1 MKHGFLRRFGALT
14 LALALALTLAVT
26 PAWADDPGDP
36 GTTPTLIITKD
47 GGGAVP
53 TELKVGE
60 SVTLEASP
68 SDSTITGSAYEW
80 TAGGTDK
87 VELSGTNTKTVTV
100 TAKSAGDVTLTVTL
114 TGASG
119 PTNST
124 SPLTAS
130 CSLKI
135 VPADPPPA
143 DVKVTSITLSET
155 TKTLKAGGTFQ
166 LTPTI
171 APADATNKAVT
182 WSNGGSEAA
191 TVDANGVVT
200 ARNVGTATITAT
212 AADGSGVTAT
222 CKVTVVAADKP
233 AATKIEFMP
242 PAEKL
247 AKGDTKNVSLAVT
260 PVDGEV
266 ASVEWT
272 SDNEKIVTVSGGG
285 NNPLSAT
292 IKGVSPGTA
301 TVTAKA
307 GESDAL
313 TAKLTVTVSGI
324 ALSCPNNDTMTGEAV
339 TLVKNQKDTLVATL
353 YGDAKGGTVTWECD
367 KRAVADVSATGVV
380 TAKAVGTAT
389 ITVKAKSADGKQTF
403 TSKCTVTVTEDTAT
417 LINLG
422 SVGAGNEVSLSG
434 IVTELG
440 YIAARKGMTGVD
452 YVTGLSVP
460 TNQGILHYNYLYEGD
475 TGAGVGSEKY
485 YLTYRNGQKELSR
498 MSFVPRADFSG
509 TADINY
515 TAWKGNDSFS
525 GIIRVTVNAA
535 GDVSYSTAAGTPV
548 TFRAGDFS
556 TACRNRTG
564 RELSYVT
571 FTLPQSTAGEL
582 RLNYV
587 GAAQPGQQ
595 ISSSTKVYRN
605 GSPSLDS
612 LTFIPAQS
620 CPGTVRISYRAVDTG
635 NVSYTGY
642 VTITVG
648 SGGNNYNPS
657 DVRYSVAQG
666 QQVIF
671 QASDFNNACWAAI
684 NEPLAYVR
692 FSQVSASQGSLYYN
706 YRGSGGYDS
715 YVNAYTNYY
724 QNGSPSIGG
733 ISFVPSAASGQAAF
747 SYTGYGTGGTTYT
760 GVVYIDIGGT
770 SQRGVQ
776 YNTFSGK
783 LVNFSAYDFVNACSS
798 AAGGTLNYI
807 QFSSLPNSNEGTLYY
822 NYNSSTS
829 WNTQAST
836 WTYYYR
842 TTSYSGQNLIGGLSF
857 LANKN
862 FTGTVQIPFT
872 GYNTNN
878 VRFEGV
884 VTIQVSA
891 PTPNDVNLSTS
902 PSTPV
907 RLSSSTLRSVCNAVL
922 DQELSYIQL
931 TSLPNSA
938 AGQLYSNYNGA
949 GSGTQAVTGTR
960 YYRSGTPSIDQLT
973 FVPRNGYQGSVT
985 IGYTGVSVG
994 GQQVSGRIN
1003 IQVSSSTSSR
1013 YFSDMGAYRW
1023 AVDAVDYLYQNG
1035 VIEGMGNGTF
1045 APGQSIRRCDF
1056 VLMLCRAFNLTG
1068 ESGYS
1073 FADVP
1078 VNSYYGPA
1086 VATAKRLG
1094 IVSGDGASFW
1104 PSKNLSR
1111 QDAMVMLNNTL
1122 KATGHNLSN
1131 GLTADLEKF
1140 VDHQQISGY
1149 ARSSVG
1155 ILVHLGAVQG
1165 DGNGRLRPWGTIN
1178 RAEAAKLIQFI
1189 MAM

>member
-1 MKHGFLRRFGALT
+1 MKHGFLRRLGALT

-26 PAWADDPGDP
+26 PAWADPGDP
-36 GTTPTLIITKD
+36 ATPTLKIIKAD
-47 GGGAVP
+47 GTPVP

-60 SVTLEASP
+60 SVSLKTSL
-68 SDSTITGSAYEW
+68 SDGSVVSGGKYEW
-80 TAGGTDK
+80 TVTGSNGA
-87 VELSGTNTKTVTV
+87 VSLSGMDKETATV
-100 TAKSAGDVTLTVTL
+100 TAESVGDVTITVRL
-114 TGASG
+114 EAGGAA
-119 PTNST
+119 TD
-124 SPLTAS
+124 PLPGS

-135 VPADPPPA
+135 VAADPP
-143 DVKVTSITLSET
+143 DVKVTGITLNET
-155 TKTLKAGGTFQ
+155 AKTLKVNETFE
-166 LTPTI
+166 LKTTKVEP
-171 APADATNKAVT
+171 DNATNKSVT
-182 WSNGGSEAA
+182 WSDEGANAAA
-191 TVDANGVVT
+191 TVSSTGLVT
-200 ARNVGTATITAT
+200 AVKEGKATITAT

-222 CKVTVVAADKP
+222 CTVTVVAADKP
-233 AATKIEFMP
+233 AATKIEFSP
-242 PAEKL
+242 AAEKL
-247 AKGDTKNVSLAVT
+247 SKGDTKDVGVLVT
-260 PVDGEV
+260 PNGAEV
-266 ASVEWT
+266 ADVAWT
-272 SDNEKIVTVSGGG
+272 SSNERVVTVSRND
-285 NNPLSAT
+285 NNTVNAK
-292 IKGVSPGTA
+292 IRGVSPGTA

-307 GESDAL
+307 GNL
-313 TAKLTVTVSGI
+313 TAELLVTVSGI
-324 ALSCPNNDTMTGEAV
+324 VLSCPNNDTMSAAGDSITI
-339 TLVKNQKDTLVATL
+339 LKDKRETLVATL
-353 YGDAKGGTVTWECD
+353 YGDAKDASGGVTWSSD
-367 KRAVADVSATGVV
+367 KNSVAMVSANGEV
-380 TAKAVGTAT
+380 TARGVGTAK
-389 ITVKAKSADGKQTF
+389 ITAKKGSYTAE
-403 TSKCTVTVTEDTAT
+403 CTVTVTEDTST

-422 SVGAGNEVSLSG
+422 SVNAGGEVSLSG
-434 IVTELG
+434 IASELG

-452 YVTGLSVP
+452 YVTGLSVA

-485 YLTYRNGQKELSR
+485 YLSYRNGEKELSR
-498 MSFVPRADFSG
+498 MSFVARTDFSG
-509 TADINY
+509 TANISY
-515 TAWKGNDSFS
+515 TAWRGNDSFS
-525 GIIRVTVNAA
+525 GTIRVTVNAA
-535 GDVSYSTAAGTPV
+535 GDVSYSTAANTPV

-556 TACRNRTG
+556 AACRSRTG
-564 RELSYVT
+564 RELNYVT
-571 FTLPQSTAGEL
+571 FTLPQSSAGEL
-582 RLNYV
+582 RCNYV
-587 GAAQPGQQ
+587 GTAQSGQR
-595 ISSSTKVYRN
+595 ISSTTQVYRN
-605 GSPSLDS
+605 SSPNLDS
-612 LTFIPAQS
+612 LTFIPAQG
-620 CPGTVRISYRAVDTG
+620 CPSTVRISYRAVDTAG
-635 NVSYTGY
+635 ISYTGY

-648 SGGNNYNPS
+648 GGQGAYNPS
-657 DVRYSVAQG
+657 DVRYSVGQG

-692 FSQVSASQGSLYYN
+692 FSQASSTQGNLYYN

-715 YVNAYTNYY
+715 YVNTYTNYY
-724 QNGSPSIGG
+724 QNGAPSIGG
-733 ISFVPSAASGQAAF
+733 ISFVPSVASGQAAF

-760 GVVYIDIGGT
+760 GMVYIDIGGG
-770 SQRGVQ
+770 SYQRGIQ

-798 AAGGTLNYI
+798 AAGGALNYI
-807 QFSSLPNSNEGTLYY
+807 QLTTLPNSNEGTLYY

-857 LANKN
+857 LANKG
-862 FTGTVQIPFT
+862 FTGTVQIPYV

-884 VTIQVSA
+884 VTIQVNA

-931 TSLPNSA
+931 TSLPAST
-938 AGQLYSNYNGA
+938 AGQLYSSYGGTGTGA
-949 GSGTQAVTGTR
+949 QASTGTR

-973 FVPRNGYQGSVT
+973 FVPRSGYQGTVV

-1003 IQVSSSTSSR
+1003 IQVASSTSSR
-1013 YFSDMGAYRW
+1013 YFSDMGAHLW

-1068 ESGYS
+1068 GSGYS

-1078 VNSYYGPA
+1078 ANSYYGPA
-1086 VATAKRLG
+1086 VAAAKRLG
-1094 IVSGDGASFW
+1094 VVSGDGTNFW
-1104 PSKNLSR
+1104 PNRNLSR

-1122 KATGHNLSN
+1122 KATGHNLTN
-1131 GLTADLEKF
+1131 GLTADLEQF
-1140 VDHQQISGY
+1140 SDHQQISGY

>member
-1 MKHGFLRRFGALT
+1 MKHGFLRRLGALT

-26 PAWADDPGDP
+26 PAWAAGSDPNPGDP
-36 GTTPTLIITKD
+36 GTTP
-47 GGGAVP
+47 
-53 TELKVGE
+53 
-60 SVTLEASP
+60 SP
-68 SDSTITGSAYEW
+68 SVSITPSGPLELTEGGSSVNLTANVQNPPADKTLTYQW
-80 TAGGTDK
+80 TTNAGDAVGLTNDTD
-87 VELSGTNTKTVTV
+87 GTVTV
-100 TAKSAGDVTLTVTL
+100 TPKKAAASVSITVTVKWDGED
-114 TGASG
+114 TGVS
-119 PTNST
+119 
-124 SPLTAS
+124 AS
-130 CSLKI
+130 CTATVNAPTTI
-135 VPADPPPA
+135 P
-143 DVKVTSITLSET
+143 VTSITLSGPAAP
-155 TKTLKAGGTFQ
+155 LKVGGTFQ
-166 LTPTI
+166 LTPTV
-171 APADATNKAVT
+171 APADATNKTVT
-182 WSNGGSEAA
+182 WSNGGAEAA
-191 TVDANGVVT
+191 TVSSTGLVT
-200 ARNVGTATITAT
+200 AVKEGTATITAT

-222 CKVTVVAADKP
+222 CTVTVVAADKP
-233 AATKIEFMP
+233 AATKIEFSP

-247 AKGDTKNVSLAVT
+247 SKGDTKDVGVLVT
-260 PVDGEV
+260 PNGAEV
-266 ASVEWT
+266 TDVAWT
-272 SDNEKIVTVSGGG
+272 SSNERVVTVSRND
-285 NNPLSAT
+285 NNTVNAK
-292 IKGVSPGTA
+292 IRGVSPGTA

-307 GESDAL
+307 GNLPAAEL
-313 TAKLTVTVSGI
+313 LVTVSGI
-324 ALSCPNNDTMTGEAV
+324 VLSCPNNDTMSAAGDSITI
-339 TLVKNQKDTLVATL
+339 LKDKRETLVATL
-353 YGDAKGGTVTWECD
+353 YGDAKDASGGVTWSSD
-367 KRAVADVSATGVV
+367 KNSVAMVSANGEV
-380 TAKAVGTAT
+380 TARGVGTAK
-389 ITVKAKSADGKQTF
+389 ITAKKGSYTAE
-403 TSKCTVTVTEDTAT
+403 CTVTVTEDTST

-422 SVGAGNEVSLSG
+422 SVNAGGEVSLSG
-434 IVTELG
+434 IASELG

-452 YVTGLSVP
+452 YVTGLSVA

-485 YLTYRNGQKELSR
+485 YLTYRNGEKELSR
-498 MSFVPRADFSG
+498 MSFVARTNFSG
-509 TADINY
+509 TANISY
-515 TAWKGNDSFS
+515 TAWRGNDSFS
-525 GIIRVTVNAA
+525 GTIRVTVNAA
-535 GDVSYSTAAGTPV
+535 GDVSYSTAANTPV

-556 TACRNRTG
+556 AACRSRTG
-564 RELSYVT
+564 RELNYVT
-571 FTLPQSTAGEL
+571 FTLPQSSAGEL
-582 RLNYV
+582 RCNYV
-587 GAAQPGQQ
+587 GTAQSGQR
-595 ISSSTKVYRN
+595 ISSTTQVYRN
-605 GSPSLDS
+605 SSPNLDS
-612 LTFIPAQS
+612 LTFIPAQG
-620 CPGTVRISYRAVDTG
+620 CPSTVRISYRAVDTAG
-635 NVSYTGY
+635 ISYTGY

-648 SGGNNYNPS
+648 GGQGAYNPS
-657 DVRYSVAQG
+657 DVRYSVGQG

-692 FSQVSASQGSLYYN
+692 FSQASSTQGNLYYN

-715 YVNAYTNYY
+715 YVNTYTNYY
-724 QNGSPSIGG
+724 QNGAPSIGG
-733 ISFVPSAASGQAAF
+733 ISFVPSVASGQAAF

-760 GVVYIDIGGT
+760 GMVYIDIGGG
-770 SQRGVQ
+770 SYQRGIQ

-798 AAGGTLNYI
+798 AAGGALNYI
-807 QFSSLPNSNEGTLYY
+807 QLTTLPNSNEGTLYY

-857 LANKN
+857 LANKS
-862 FTGTVQIPFT
+862 FTGTVQIPYV

-884 VTIQVSA
+884 VTIQVNA

-931 TSLPNSA
+931 TSLPAST
-938 AGQLYSNYNGA
+938 AGQLYSSYGGTGTGA
-949 GSGTQAVTGTR
+949 QASTGTR

-973 FVPRNGYQGSVT
+973 FVPRSGYQGTVV

-1003 IQVSSSTSSR
+1003 IQVASSTSSR
-1013 YFSDMGAYRW
+1013 YFSDMGAHLW

-1068 ESGYS
+1068 SSGYS

-1078 VNSYYGPA
+1078 ANSYYGPA
-1086 VATAKRLG
+1086 VAAAKRLG
-1094 IVSGDGASFW
+1094 VVSGDGTNFW
-1104 PSKNLSR
+1104 PNRNLSR

-1122 KATGHNLSN
+1122 KATGHNLTN

-1140 VDHQQISGY
+1140 SDHQQISGY

>member
-1 MKHGFLRRFGALT
+1 MKHGFLRRLGALT

-26 PAWADDPGDP
+26 PAWADPRDPA
-36 GTTPTLIITKD
+36 TPTLIITNV

-60 SVTLEASP
+60 SVTLKASP
-68 SDSTITGSAYEW
+68 SDDTVIGGTYEW
-80 TAGGTDK
+80 IASSAGK
-87 VELSGTNTKTVTV
+87 VSLSGMNTETVTV
-100 TAKSAGDVTLTVTL
+100 TAESAGDVTLTVTL

-119 PTNST
+119 PTDT
-124 SPLTAS
+124 LTAN

-135 VPADPPPA
+135 VAADSP
-143 DVKVTSITLSET
+143 DVKVTSITLNET
-155 TKTLKAGGTFQ
+155 TKTLKVNETFQ
-166 LTPTI
+166 LTPTVK
-171 APADATNKAVT
+171 PDNATNKTVT
-182 WSNGGSEAA
+182 WSNGGSDAA
-191 TVDANGVVT
+191 TVDTDGKVT
-200 ARNVGTATITAT
+200 AVKEGTATITAT
-212 AADGSGVTAT
+212 AADGSNVTAT
-222 CKVTVVAADKP
+222 CTVTVVAADKP
-233 AATKIEFMP
+233 AATKIEFSP
-242 PAEKL
+242 GAEKL
-247 AKGDTKNVSLAVT
+247 SKGDTKDVGVLVT
-260 PVDGEV
+260 PNGAEV
-266 ASVEWT
+266 TDVAWT
-272 SDNEKIVTVSGGG
+272 SSNERVVTVSRND
-285 NNPLSAT
+285 NNPVNAK
-292 IKGVSPGTA
+292 IRGVAPGTA

-307 GESDAL
+307 GDL
-313 TAKLTVTVSGI
+313 TAELLVTVSGI
-324 ALSCPNNDTMTGEAV
+324 VLSCPNNDTMSETGDSI
-339 TLVKNQKDTLVATL
+339 TIIKDQRDTLVATL
-353 YGDAKGGTVTWECD
+353 YGDAKDAAGGVTWSSD
-367 KRAVADVSATGVV
+367 KNSVAMVSANGQV
-380 TAKAVGTAT
+380 TARGVGTAK
-389 ITVKAKSADGKQTF
+389 ITAKKGNYTAE
-403 TSKCTVTVTEDTAT
+403 CTVTVTEDTTT

-422 SVGAGNEVSLSG
+422 SVNAGGEVSLSG
-434 IVTELG
+434 IATELG

-452 YVTGLSVP
+452 YVTSLSVP

-485 YLTYRNGQKELSR
+485 YLSYRNGEKELSR
-498 MSFVPRADFSG
+498 MSFVARTDFSG
-509 TADINY
+509 TANISY
-515 TAWKGNDSFS
+515 TAWRGNDSFS

-535 GDVSYSTAAGTPV
+535 GDVSYSTAANTPV

-556 TACRNRTG
+556 AACRNRTG
-564 RELSYVT
+564 RELNYVT
-571 FTLPQSTAGEL
+571 FTLPQSSAGEL
-582 RLNYV
+582 RCNYV
-587 GAAQPGQQ
+587 GTAQSGQR
-595 ISSSTKVYRN
+595 ISSTTQVYRN
-605 GSPSLDS
+605 SSPNLDS
-612 LTFIPAQS
+612 LTFIPAQG
-620 CPGTVRISYRAVDTG
+620 CPSTVRISYRAVDTAG
-635 NVSYTGY
+635 ISYTGY

-648 SGGNNYNPS
+648 GGQGTYNPS
-657 DVRYSVAQG
+657 DVRYSVGQG

-692 FSQVSASQGSLYYN
+692 FSQASSTQGNLYYN

-715 YVNAYTNYY
+715 YVNTYTNYY
-724 QNGSPSIGG
+724 QNGAPSIGG
-733 ISFVPSAASGQAAF
+733 ISFVPSVASGQAAF

-760 GVVYIDIGGT
+760 GMVYIDIGGT
-770 SQRGVQ
+770 YQRGVQ

-783 LVNFSAYDFVNACSS
+783 LVNFSAYDFVNACSA

-807 QFSSLPNSNEGTLYY
+807 QFTTLPNSNEGTLYY

-857 LANKN
+857 LANKS
-862 FTGTVQIPFT
+862 FTGTVQIPYV

-884 VTIQVSA
+884 VTIQVNA

-931 TSLPNSA
+931 TSLPAST
-938 AGQLYSNYNGA
+938 AGQLYSSYGGTGTGA
-949 GSGTQAVTGTR
+949 QASTGTR

-973 FVPRNGYQGSVT
+973 FVPRSGYQGTVV

-1003 IQVSSSTSSR
+1003 IQVASSTSSR
-1013 YFSDMGAYRW
+1013 YFSDMGTHLW

-1068 ESGYS
+1068 GSGYS

-1078 VNSYYGPA
+1078 ANSYYGPA
-1086 VATAKRLG
+1086 VAAAKRLG
-1094 IVSGDGASFW
+1094 VVSGDGTNFW
-1104 PSKNLSR
+1104 PNRNLSR

-1122 KATGHNLSN
+1122 KATGHNLTN
-1131 GLTADLEKF
+1131 GLTADLEQF
-1140 VDHQQISGY
+1140 SDHQQISGY

>member
-26 PAWADDPGDP
+26 PAWAATDPDNP
-36 GTTPTLIITKD
+36 GPTPMPSVSIAPSGPLTLTV
-47 GGGAVP
+47 GGSSVNLTANVQNLPADAMP
-53 TELKVGE
+53 T
-60 SVTLEASP
+60 
-68 SDSTITGSAYEW
+68 YQW
-80 TAGGTDK
+80 TADNK
-87 VELSGTNTKTVTV
+87 DAVELSKDTEGTVTV
-100 TAKSAGDVTLTVTL
+100 TPKSAAENVTVSVSVTW
-114 TGASG
+114 TGGTAV
-119 PTNST
+119 
-124 SPLTAS
+124 TAS
-130 CSLKI
+130 CT
-135 VPADPPPA
+135 VTVAAATPP
-143 DVKVTSITLSET
+143 DVKVTSITLNET
-155 TKTLKAGGTFQ
+155 TKTLKVGETFQ

-171 APADATNKAVT
+171 APADATNKTVT
-182 WSNGGSEAA
+182 WSDEGANAAA
-191 TVDANGVVT
+191 TVSSTGLVT
-200 ARNVGTATITAT
+200 AVKEGTATITAT

-222 CKVTVVAADKP
+222 CQVTVVPADKP
-233 AATKIEFMP
+233 AATKIEFSP
-242 PAEKL
+242 AAEKL
-247 AKGDTKNVSLAVT
+247 SKGDTKNVGVLVT
-260 PVDGEV
+260 PNDAEV
-266 ASVEWT
+266 TDVTWT
-272 SDNEKIVTVSGGG
+272 SSNEKVVTVSRND
-285 NNPLSAT
+285 NNPVNAQ
-292 IKGVSPGTA
+292 IRGVSPGTA

-313 TAKLTVTVSGI
+313 TAELLVTVSGVV
-324 ALSCPNNDTMTGEAV
+324 LSCPNNDTMSETGDSI
-339 TLVKNQKDTLVATL
+339 TIIKDQRDTLVANL
-353 YGDAKGGTVTWECD
+353 FGDAKGGTVTWECD
-367 KRAVADVSATGVV
+367 KRAVADVTANGVV
-380 TAKAVGTAT
+380 TAKSVGTAT
-389 ITVKAKSADGKQTF
+389 ITATVKSSDGKRSF
-403 TSKCTVTVTEDTAT
+403 TAKCAVTVTEDTTT

-422 SVGAGNEVSLSG
+422 SVNVGGEVSLSG
-434 IVTELG
+434 IVSELG

-460 TNQGILHYNYLYEGD
+460 TNQGILHYNYLNEGD

-498 MSFVPRADFSG
+498 MSFVPRTDFSG
-509 TADINY
+509 TANISY
-515 TAWKGNDSFS
+515 TAWRGNDSFS
-525 GIIRVTVNAA
+525 GIIRVTVNSA
-535 GDVSYSTAAGTPV
+535 GDVSYSTAANTPV

-556 TACRNRTG
+556 TACLNKTG
-564 RELSYVT
+564 RELNYVT
-571 FTLPQSTAGEL
+571 FTLPQSSSGEL
-582 RLNYV
+582 RCNYV

-595 ISSSTKVYRN
+595 ISSTTQVYRN

-612 LTFIPAQS
+612 LTFIPAQG
-620 CPGTVRISYRAVDTG
+620 CPSTVRISYRAVDTG

-648 SGGNNYNPS
+648 GGQGSYNPS
-657 DVRYSVAQG
+657 DVRYSVGQG

-692 FSQVSASQGSLYYN
+692 FSQASSTQGSLYYN

-715 YVNAYTNYY
+715 YVNTYTNYY
-724 QNGSPSIGG
+724 QSGAPSIGG
-733 ISFVPSAASGQAAF
+733 ISFVPSAASGQASF

-760 GVVYIDIGGT
+760 GMVYIDIGGT
-770 SQRGVQ
+770 YQRGVQ

-783 LVNFSAYDFVNACSS
+783 LVNFSAYDFASACSA

-807 QFSSLPNSNEGTLYY
+807 QFTTLPNSNEGTLYY
-822 NYNSSTS
+822 NYNSSTT

-842 TTSYSGQNLIGGLSF
+842 TTNYSGQNLIGGLSF

-862 FTGTVQIPFT
+862 FTGTVQIPYV

-884 VTIQVSA
+884 VTIQVNA

-902 PSTPV
+902 PATPV

-922 DQELSYIQL
+922 DQELSYIQF
-931 TSLPNSA
+931 TSLPAST
-938 AGQLYSNYNGA
+938 AGQLYSSYS
-949 GSGTQAVTGTR
+949 GSGTGTQASTGTR

-973 FVPRNGYQGSVT
+973 FVPKTGYQGTVV

-1003 IQVSSSTSSR
+1003 IQVASSTSSR
-1013 YFSDMGAYRW
+1013 YFSDMGSYRW

-1045 APGQSIRRCDF
+1045 APGLSIRRCDF

-1086 VATAKRLG
+1086 VAAAKRLG
-1094 IVSGDGASFW
+1094 IVSGDGANFW
-1104 PSKNLSR
+1104 PTRNLSR

-1122 KATGHNLSN
+1122 KATGHNLTN

-1140 VDHQQISGY
+1140 SDHQQISGY

-1165 DGNGRLRPWGTIN
+1165 DGNGKLRPWGTIN